1 MSATRL
7 AGGTRLA
14 APAAPRPGAA
24 RPPVQLLQ
32 RPPRPAARPGARPA
46 RIRPRPPRASG
57 STAPAPPAPAPDAP
71 PGEEALPG
79 EEPALKTYHYV
90 AFAALAAAGLLLLAA
105 QLFLAT
111 PLGYGEAVARV
122 ARRFAKTFALRQVG
136 AILAA
141 MAFVKYGLEPLI
153 RGVRALTRASGAW
166 EKSPEYYLL
175 REVYAPLELLF
186 LVAAFA
192 ALGENFVPQV
202 RVRGCELG
210 CGGGG
215 GGSVSWSVFRAAA
228 VEP

>member
-1 MSATRL
+1 MSAPRL
-7 AGGTRLA
+7 ATGARLA
-14 APAAPRPGAA
+14 APHAPRLGAPRLPA
-24 RPPVQLLQ
+24 PLDQ
-32 RPPRPAARPGARPA
+32 RPPRPAPRAGAPR

-57 STAPAPPAPAPDAP
+57 SSSAAPAPAPPAPDAP

-202 RVRGCELG
+202 RCARGG
-210 CGGGG
+210 AAARGGGG
-215 GGSVSWSVFRAAA
+215 ALA
-228 VEP
+228 